1 MDIEKDGFEDDNEL
15 SRLEDEELGAE
26 TEEVVEEEEEL
37 VIVGEEPEEVVPA
50 PKPASKPAAKKR
62 AKKGE
67 ESEAEKEGRQEKSQ
81 ESIEEE
87 KKAVSAV
94 HAGKILLAEAGPWV
108 PAFSFCGILPPTL
121 ESAGPRCFPDRD
133 MQSSHSGIDSPGPN
147 SRLPKAISTARII
160 RHVACA
166 GADTPDAWGSAIAP
180 DALLRRPLL
189 RGEVPK

>member
-15 SRLEDEELGAE
+15 SRLEDEELGGE
-26 TEEVVEEEEEL
+26 TEEIVEEEEEL

-62 AKKGE
+62 AKKAGKKKP
-67 ESEAEKEGRQEKSQ
+67 AR
-81 ESIEEE
+81 
-87 KKAVSAV
+87 KKAVSAL